1 MIELNIHAGRLMRLP
16 RFFVKWNTD
25 ARRGGYAVLV
35 NEIENPGMTVLLGL
49 AGRGRGGSKSRR
61 SDLVK

>member
-1 MIELNIHAGRLMRLP
+1 MRLP

-35 NEIENPGMTVLLGL
+35 NELENPGMTVLLGL
-49 AGRGRGGSKSRR
+49 VAEEEGEVNRE
-61 SDLVK
+61 DLI

>member
-1 MIELNIHAGRLMRLP
+1 MRLP

-35 NEIENPGMTVLLGL
+35 NELENPGMTVLLGL
-49 AGRGRGGSKSRR
+49 AGRGRGESKSRR